1 MISLPPLSEWT
12 KGDYAYTLSR
22 GGVALEIRNYG
33 IGRPR
38 WGASVTS
45 GGSTSYVAKSGKSYA
60 LLGGRATDA
69 YTHAVYETA
78 GQAKAALSR
87 AMQAVE
93 AHRKNPQETDAERQ
107 KRHAETRAYREAQD
121 RAEAAQDA
129 RRAEILTYVRRSGK
143 RKPDRFSPTGSYLPR
158 KNPQQ
163 AFNPIN
169 YGFRWTKDWYEWDA
183 KAATAAAKR
192 DRDATAKAL
201 AAKGYAVR
209 KWSNARQL
217 VRRGG
222 IGTGHPEIDEIV
234 TVFMLDVR

>member
-12 KGDYAYTLSR
+12 KGDYTYALSR

-33 IGRPR
+33 IGRQR
-38 WGASVTS
+38 WGASVTQL
-45 GGSTSYVAKSGKSYA
+45 GGGRSYVAKDGKGYV
-60 LLGGRATDA
+60 LLGGRTTDA
-69 YTHAVYETA
+69 YTHAVFETA

-87 AMQAVE
+87 AMQAAE
-93 AHRKNPQETDAERQ
+93 PRRKNPQ
-107 KRHAETRAYREAQD
+107 H
-121 RAEAAQDA
+121 
-129 RRAEILTYVRRSGK
+129 
-143 RKPDRFSPTGSYLPR
+143 
-158 KNPQQ
+158 

-169 YGFRWTKDWYEWDA
+169 YGFRWTKDWYEWDS

-192 DRDATAKAL
+192 DRDATAKQLQAQ
-201 AAKGYAVR
+201 GHTVR

-222 IGTGHPEIDEIV
+222 IGTGHPEIDEVV